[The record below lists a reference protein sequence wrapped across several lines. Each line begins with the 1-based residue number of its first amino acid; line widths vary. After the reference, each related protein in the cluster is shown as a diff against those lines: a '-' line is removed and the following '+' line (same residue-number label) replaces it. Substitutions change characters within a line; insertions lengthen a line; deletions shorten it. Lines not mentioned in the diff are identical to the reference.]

1 MKAKVLPLRKNG
13 RLLTSSDSPVGATA
27 AARFAGIFSI
37 DEFRDVPS
45 KRTMVRARLVGITTG
60 TESNVLPDLYDAR
73 VLHAQDTKMRIH
85 GFERAG
91 NVEYAQTWVVEVVPC

>member
-1 MKAKVLPLRKNG
+1 MKAKVRLLRKDG
-13 RLLTSSDSPVGATA
+13 RLLTSSDTPVGAPA
-27 AARFAGIFSI
+27 APRFAGVFSL

-45 KRTMVRARLVGITTG
+45 KRTLVRARLVGITAG

-73 VLHAQDTKMRIH
+73 VLHAQDMKMRIH

-91 NVEYAQTWVVEVVPC
+91 NVEYAQTWVVEVQPC